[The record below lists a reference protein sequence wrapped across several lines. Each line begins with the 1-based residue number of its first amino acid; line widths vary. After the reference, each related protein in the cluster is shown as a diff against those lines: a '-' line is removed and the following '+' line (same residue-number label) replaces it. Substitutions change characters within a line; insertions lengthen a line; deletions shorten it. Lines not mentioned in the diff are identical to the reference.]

1 MRIALRQGNPGAEA
15 RVQPTVKHL
24 YMWLAEGIG
33 CLEHRALRRA
43 AGTVHTWPGARVVAF
58 DYHQMLD
65 MDQRSTY
72 RSGRIENFLFLPRHR
87 QTIQDLRQFVE
98 QRFAGK
104 AQRVLTSH
112 IHNSQ
117 NNFRNLLICVNISD
131 LFRFACNHCRAG
143 WRVVQA
149 GHSEGFCARRP
160 IFVARRQSAD
170 WAGICKGRGCIH
182 SDSTAF

>member
-1 MRIALRQGNPGAEA
+1 
-15 RVQPTVKHL
+15 
-24 YMWLAEGIG
+24 MWLAEGIG

-65 MDQRSTY
+65 MDRRSTY

-160 IFVARRQSAD
+160 IFVARQQSAD